1 MDALQPPDEAVL
13 RQQLAEAIAV
23 RQEAEAA
30 VQRAE
35 AAHERGQRRLTQCQA
50 RLASF
55 AALEREIAE
64 RTIAALRSEDGR
76 LSPEMTKEH
85 ETQLHE
91 QQRAQV
97 ETQAAEA
104 AVTTFLRER
113 AEASQ
118 RVGDIK
124 RGIDTLVNRILVH
137 RADHLA
143 HECLDLESE
152 IVRRRTVLLAFDRYA
167 TPQRLPSSFEIQH
180 VTLGHG
186 TNRPLKPDEIAR
198 WTDAAEQLRA
208 DAHAVVE
215 IDLPP
220 TEPVYIQRP
229 MPVLSSG
236 VTHVVPLPAAP
247 AVQDDG
253 NPYLKEAEDN
263 AAG

>member
-1 MDALQPPDEAVL
+1 
-13 RQQLAEAIAV
+13 
-23 RQEAEAA
+23 
-30 VQRAE
+30 
-35 AAHERGQRRLTQCQA
+35 
-50 RLASF
+50 
-55 AALEREIAE
+55 LEREIAD

-104 AVTTFLRER
+104 AVSTFLRER
-113 AEASQ
+113 AAAAQ

-124 RGIDTLVNRILVH
+124 RNVDTLVNRILVH

-180 VTLGHG
+180 VTTGHG
-186 TNRPLKPDEIAR
+186 TNRPLRPDEIAR
-198 WTDAAEQLRA
+198 WTDAAAQLRA
-208 DAHAVVE
+208 DAHAVVA
-215 IDLPP
+215 IDLPAL
-220 TEPVYIQRP
+220 EPVHVWRP
-229 MPVLSSG
+229 MPIIGGG
-236 VTHVVPLPAAP
+236 VTHAVPLATAVPAM
-247 AVQDDG
+247 QDNGD
-253 NPYLKEAEDN
+253 PHLTEADDN
-263 AAG
+263 G